1 MIEKGHSWSPS
12 SCKAWETQVAD
23 AFFSDSSTHEVFTLC
38 ISSFLQRWTHL
49 SLLVNGIFKAWLL
62 LSPFSFSHLLSPCLF
77 LPGFSPL
84 HHISPVPLRRP
95 PAFLWE
101 AVPQAAIHWPSPV
114 TDTAGHGLEELSQC
128 DIHMSLPWAIWAIL
142 GLPSHLSRGKTQ
154 FATAIDF
161 SSVHAQLQ
169 LLDFWNSALYAL
181 SSLTAKVWPGQA
193 SSSFQVSTPID
204 SNAVQQWS
212 NSDPS
217 GNKSNLS
224 GETVRR
230 ALISLRPRLAAEK
243 DQEMESCS
251 LNLHSVSRDRLHS
264 MPLCTCLAHA
274 TCFFVFFIVQI
285 GWGHSG
291 KSPCRLCPVSIAC
304 QHSWW
309 LKPNWFSIL
318 WWCFFWVMFSIFKIV
333 QMLKVVYDFGK
344 CWSFCHLLYLLCKVY
359 VSQALM
365 LFLLAIFHM
374 ERTLS
379 QSLPFS
385 LKPKDAKETELSK
398 QIRRHMFF
406 PQQQN
411 ALGSQPT

>member
-1 MIEKGHSWSPS
+1 
-12 SCKAWETQVAD
+12 
-23 AFFSDSSTHEVFTLC
+23 
-38 ISSFLQRWTHL
+38 
-49 SLLVNGIFKAWLL
+49 
-62 LSPFSFSHLLSPCLF
+62 
-77 LPGFSPL
+77 L

-114 TDTAGHGLEELSQC
+114 TDTAGHGLEELSQCDIC

-181 SSLTAKVWPGQA
+181 SSLTAKVRPGQA

-274 TCFFVFFIVQI
+274 TCFFIVQI

-304 QHSWW
+304 QHSCS
-309 LKPNWFSIL
+309 NRTDFQFCGDVS
-318 WWCFFWVMFSIFKIV
+318 FFWSCFQF
-333 QMLKVVYDFGK
+333 LK
-344 CWSFCHLLYLLCKVY
+344 
-359 VSQALM
+359 
-365 LFLLAIFHM
+365 
-374 ERTLS
+374 
-379 QSLPFS
+379 
-385 LKPKDAKETELSK
+385 
-398 QIRRHMFF
+398 
-406 PQQQN
+406 
-411 ALGSQPT
+411 